1 MRGQNN
7 NVKKDRGVCVIMAP
21 SCLLLLG
28 RVHDN
33 HYAVFFWTFLHNEF
47 IAPFLHQVAFADLPN
62 GYEDGLITSGNNA
75 TDMDGDFGVSIET
88 HDKPEPRS
96 GKGIEAGPTGF
107 APGI

>member
-1 MRGQNN
+1 
-7 NVKKDRGVCVIMAP
+7 MAP
-21 SCLLLLG
+21 ASKLPFATRTTSHNL
-28 RVHDN
+28 
-33 HYAVFFWTFLHNEF
+33 ASFFLSFLYDDF
-47 IAPFLHQVAFADLPN
+47 KPLIFRQVAFADLPN